1 MKDLLIYIV
10 KNIALE
16 PDKIEVSEKEA
27 DGQVDF
33 YITCASPDIGRI
45 IGKKGK
51 IIKSIRR
58 LLGILAMREEKRV
71 NIIMQD
77 EAIPSAS

>member
-1 MKDLLIYIV
+1 MKDLLFYLV

-16 PDKIEVSEKEA
+16 PDKVEVSQNEA

-33 YITCASPDIGRI
+33 YITCASNDIGRL

-51 IIKSIRR
+51 IIKSMRR
-58 LLGILAMREEKRV
+58 LLGILAMREGKRV

-77 EAIPSAS
+77 EAKPSVS

>member
-16 PDKIEVSEKEA
+16 PDKIEVAEKEA
-27 DGQVDF
+27 DGQVDL
-33 YITCASPDIGRI
+33 YITCASSDIGRI

-51 IIKSIRR
+51 IIKSMRR
-58 LLGILAMREEKRV
+58 LLGILAVREGKRV

-77 EAIPSAS
+77 ETVPSVS

>member
-16 PDKIEVSEKEA
+16 PDKIGVAEKEA
-27 DGQVDF
+27 DGQVNL
-33 YITCASPDIGRI
+33 YITCASSDIGRI

-51 IIKSIRR
+51 IIKSMRR
-58 LLGILAMREEKRV
+58 LLGILAMREGKRV

-77 EAIPSAS
+77 ETVPPVS